1 VRVYIKET
9 NASRLSLL
17 NLLALNGLPMRYTR
31 SGFTLVELMVAA
43 AASLILTSIAFAS
56 LLTFQQMSQKQDEKA
71 TQKAELQ
78 RALNFIASDIQEG
91 KSIQDG
97 APTLPDHP
105 SYQGL
110 FQIVRPDP
118 DTLPIGYY
126 TVPKGTHVWAGPQII
141 FRRDFN
147 KPIEDP
153 YALIDQISNQSPR
166 ECLSN
171 PSDTLYSTGVG
182 ATVAINPQKTK
193 ATICL
198 VGHLRS
204 SNKGMEA
211 FIQAT
216 TRSK

>member
-1 VRVYIKET
+1 
-9 NASRLSLL
+9 
-17 NLLALNGLPMRYTR
+17 MRYTR

-43 AASLILTSIAFAS
+43 AASLILTGIAFAS

-91 KSIQDG
+91 KSIEGG
-97 APTLPDHP
+97 APALPDHP

-110 FQIVRPDP
+110 FQVVRPDP
-118 DTLPIGYY
+118 DTSPIGYY
-126 TVPKGTHVWAGPQII
+126 TAPKGGHVWAGPQII

-147 KPIEDP
+147 KPLEDP
-153 YALIDQISNQSPR
+153 YALIDQISNQPPQQ
-166 ECLSN
+166 CPSN
-171 PSDTLYSTGVG
+171 PSNTSYSTGIG
-182 ATVAINPQKTK
+182 ATVAINPQKTQ
-193 ATICL
+193 ASICL
-198 VGHLRS
+198 VGHLLS
-204 SNKGMEA
+204 SDKEMEA